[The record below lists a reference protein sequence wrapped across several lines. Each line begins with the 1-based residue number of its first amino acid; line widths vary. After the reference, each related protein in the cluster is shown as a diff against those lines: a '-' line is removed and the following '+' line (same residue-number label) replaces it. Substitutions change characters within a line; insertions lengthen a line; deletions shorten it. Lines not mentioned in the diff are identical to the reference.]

1 MRLIFAAI
9 LLFLPLS
16 AQASDRVALVIG
28 MADYTSVVKLDNTLN
43 DARGISET
51 LEGIGFQVTTLLDTS
66 AADLRTAVDEFAF
79 RAETAD
85 LALIYYAGHGVEVSG
100 ENFLIPVD
108 ADVSSNQDI
117 LRQGVSLKQLLASVE
132 SARKMR
138 IVILDSCRDN
148 PFGDALTLAN
158 LEETAQVAEQTRSIG
173 SVGMAVPSPDRGT
186 MVAFAAKDGERA
198 LDGTGRHT
206 PFAEALMAN
215 LVQPDLEISLM
226 FRKVRDQ
233 VLEATGNQQEPHT
246 YGSLSGTP
254 FYMASTETGS
264 SVVANADRSVAWASL
279 KQDQEVQLAAL
290 ANRGDT
296 RSMLGLAYMR
306 LNTVDPRYAP
316 SEAAEYL
323 TRAAEAGSPE
333 AQFELAK
340 LYEKGLGV
348 PQDPDRALELYLQA
362 ADQDFADALNDL
374 GFIFFQGGLNV
385 TRDPSRAL
393 TYFEQAANMRQPQAM
408 FNFAAMIDDGNI
420 AGRGASDAADYLYR
434 ALRTGAEDVYALLR
448 VEPEMFKAE
457 TRREL
462 QRKLSEFA
470 FYEGAI
476 DGDFG
481 PGTQRGIRAAYGLS
495 E

>member
-1 MRLIFAAI
+1 M
-9 LLFLPLS
+9 
-16 AQASDRVALVIG
+16 
-28 MADYTSVVKLDNTLN
+28 
-43 DARGISET
+43 
-51 LEGIGFQVTTLLDTS
+51 
-66 AADLRTAVDEFAF
+66 
-79 RAETAD
+79 
-85 LALIYYAGHGVEVSG
+85 
-100 ENFLIPVD
+100 
-108 ADVSSNQDI
+108 
-117 LRQGVSLKQLLASVE
+117 
-132 SARKMR
+132 
-138 IVILDSCRDN
+138 
-148 PFGDALTLAN
+148 
-158 LEETAQVAEQTRSIG
+158 
-173 SVGMAVPSPDRGT
+173 
-186 MVAFAAKDGERA
+186 
-198 LDGTGRHT
+198 
-206 PFAEALMAN
+206 
-215 LVQPDLEISLM
+215 
-226 FRKVRDQ
+226 
-233 VLEATGNQQEPHT
+233 
-246 YGSLSGTP
+246 
-254 FYMASTETGS
+254 
-264 SVVANADRSVAWASL
+264 ANADRSVAWASL

-362 ADQDFADALNDL
+362 AEQDFADALNDL

-448 VEPEMFKAE
+448 DEPEMFKAE
-457 TRREL
+457 RAESYKESSRSSLFMRERLMETLARAPSGASARLTGSANRRD
-462 QRKLSEFA
+462 QRFFDTLSSNPCRVLPRLILA
-470 FYEGAI
+470 S
-476 DGDFG
+476 D
-481 PGTQRGIRAAYGLS
+481 
-495 E
+495 